1 MIEVKHI
8 TKKYGDTLAV
18 NDVSFKIRNGKIY
31 GLLGPNGAGK
41 STTMNIIAGC
51 ISATSG
57 SVNINGYD
65 VFENPLEAKSLIGYL
80 PEQPPL
86 YNEMTPS
93 EYLEF
98 VAEAK
103 NVPYE
108 KIYRQVRQVMELTGI
123 YSMKDRL
130 IKNLSKG
137 YKQRVGI
144 AQAMLGNPEIII
156 LDEPTVG
163 LDPKQIIEIRELIK
177 KLGESKTV
185 IVSSHILAEIS
196 AVCDHV
202 IIISQGKVVADDE
215 IKALEAEV
223 SPFDKLHLSVKGDAK
238 GVKEV
243 LGKFEDIQNVNIYAS
258 KTPGVIEMT
267 LSVPKERDIRD
278 DIFFAMAERR
288 YAVITMEKEDTSLE
302 SVFLSLTS
310 ETKGNPKLYRQR
322 KKKKKTTDDSFS
334 DNTGES
340 DAGIAESVPETP
352 AEENDNQNNGIDDG
366 KNSADNTDD
375 KENN

>member
-8 TKKYGDTLAV
+8 TKKYGDNLAV

-65 VFENPLEAKSLIGYL
+65 VFDNPIEAKSLIGYL

-108 KIYRQVRQVMELTGI
+108 KIYRQVRQVMDLTGI

-144 AQAMLGNPEIII
+144 AQALLGNPEIII

-163 LDPKQIIEIRELIK
+163 LDPKQIIEIRDLIK

-202 IIISQGKVVADDE
+202 IIISQGKVVADND
-215 IKALEAEV
+215 IDALEAEV
-223 SPFDKLHLSVKGDAK
+223 SPYERLHLSVKGDAK
-238 GVKEV
+238 GIREV
-243 LGKFEDIQNVNIYAS
+243 LDGFEIIQNINMSAA
-258 KTPGVIEMT
+258 KTPGVIDLT
-267 LSVPKERDIRD
+267 LSVSREKDIRD
-278 DIFFAMAERR
+278 DIFFAMAEKR

-310 ETKGNPKLYRQR
+310 DTKGNPKLYRQR
-322 KKKKKTTDDSFS
+322 KKKGKMTDMSSLNDTNKTETGKN
-334 DNTGES
+334 DNLSE
-340 DAGIAESVPETP
+340 AP
-352 AEENDNQNNGIDDG
+352 ADENDNQNNGISDDVQ
-366 KNSADNTDD
+366 NADDTGN